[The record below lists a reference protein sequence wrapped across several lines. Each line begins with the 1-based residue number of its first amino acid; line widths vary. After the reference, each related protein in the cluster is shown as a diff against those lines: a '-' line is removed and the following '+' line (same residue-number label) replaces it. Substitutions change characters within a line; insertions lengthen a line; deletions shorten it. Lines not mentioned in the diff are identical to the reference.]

1 METNIVVLGKLGG
14 VHKTFLES
22 MRKNIGTYTMDFMKA
37 IVSESERI
45 SHSVVSDS
53 L

>member
-14 VHKTFLES
+14 VHETFFES
-22 MRKNIGTYTMDFMKA
+22 MRKKIGTYVMGFIKA

-45 SHSVVSDS
+45 SRSVLSDS